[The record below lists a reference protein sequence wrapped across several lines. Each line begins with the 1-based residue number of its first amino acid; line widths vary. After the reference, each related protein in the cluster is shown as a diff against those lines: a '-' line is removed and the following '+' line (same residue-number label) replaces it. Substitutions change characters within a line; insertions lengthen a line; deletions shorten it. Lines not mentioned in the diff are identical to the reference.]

1 MPPPPRLGSATI
13 LRLLRMLLSL
23 ACHLV
28 PVEAAVLVENGQIE
42 LEQPLDILT
51 ANVM

>member
-1 MPPPPRLGSATI
+1 MKSLI
-13 LRLLRMLLSL
+13 LAIDQGTTSTR
-23 ACHLV
+23 AIAF
-28 PVEAAVLVENGQIE
+28 EAAPAGGLRPVAVSQIE